1 MTHSQ
6 SVHDYLAKTAAAVTD
21 YLGTLFSETTR
32 PDTLF
37 KSMNYSLLGAGKRLR
52 PVLCIATAETFGVA
66 PSKVLPAAAALEL
79 IHSYSL
85 IHDDLPI
92 MDNDD
97 LRRGRPTNHKV
108 FGDATALLAGDALLT
123 YAFELLAEPMDIPA
137 ERQLRMIRVLAHA
150 AGAYGMVGG
159 QQADMLAEKTD
170 GDLDALRFI
179 HVHKTAKLIQAAVLL
194 GGLFADLSEREERA
208 LEAFGLSIGLAFQ
221 MVDDWLDVAGDESVI
236 GKPVGSDERHQKLTY
251 PRLVG
256 LEKTRELAQQAVEDG
271 ISALRSAAIEAPW
284 LEAIGRYIVER
295 TR

>member
-1 MTHSQ
+1 MNQSQ
-6 SVHDYLAKTAAAVTD
+6 SVQDYIAKTAATVTE

-32 PDTLF
+32 PDRLF
-37 KSMNYSLLGAGKRLR
+37 KAMNYSLLGAGKRLR
-52 PVLCIATAETFGVA
+52 PVLCIATAETFGVS
-66 PSKVLPAAAALEL
+66 PETVLPAAAALEL

-123 YAFELLAEPMDIPA
+123 YAFELLAQPMAIPA
-137 ERQLRMIRVLAHA
+137 ERQLRMIRILAHA

-159 QQADMLAEKTD
+159 QQADILAEKSD
-170 GDLDALRFI
+170 GDLDTLQFI
-179 HVHKTAKLIQAAVLL
+179 HVNKTAKLIQAAVLL
-194 GGLFADLSEREERA
+194 GGLFADLSDVEERA
-208 LEAFGLSIGLAFQ
+208 LESYGLSIGLAFQ
-221 MVDDWLDVAGDESVI
+221 MVDDWLDVAGDETEI

-256 LEKTRELAQQAVEDG
+256 LEKTRELAEQTVAEGV
-271 ISALRSAAIEAPW
+271 SALRSAAIDAPL

-295 TR
+295 NR